1 MDQGGAFMAQA
12 GTQGVTAPP
21 AGKWELDPAHTM
33 VEFVARHMLTKV
45 RGRFTDFSGTIEI
58 GEKPE
63 DSSVVVEI
71 NAASIQTNQEMR
83 DNHMKS
89 GDFFEIETYPTLTFR
104 STGVRLTGGTEFE
117 IDGEL
122 TVKDVTNPITLKGEF
137 IGWGPDPEGIPI
149 LAASAR
155 TTIDREDWD
164 LTWNMVVETGGFL
177 VGKKVDI
184 EIEVEARKVG

>member
-1 MDQGGAFMAQA
+1 MAQV
-12 GTQGVTAPP
+12 GTEGVTAPP

-45 RGRFTDFSGTIEI
+45 RGRFTDFSGTIEV

-63 DSSVVVEI
+63 DSSMIVEI
-71 NAASIQTNQEMR
+71 QAVSIQTNQEMR

-89 GDFFEIETYPTLTFR
+89 GDFFEVQTYPTLTFR
-104 STGVRLTGGTEFE
+104 STGVRLTGGTNFE
-117 IDGEL
+117 LDGEL
-122 TVKDVTNPITLKGEF
+122 TVKDVTNPITLQGEF
-137 IGWGPDPEGIPI
+137 IGWGPDPEGTPI

-164 LTWNMVVETGGFL
+164 LTWNVVAETGGWL
-177 VGKKVDI
+177 VGKRVDI